1 MRVAFAGTPEFA
13 AQALAALRAA
23 GHEIVLVLTQPDR
36 PAGRGM
42 KLQPSP
48 VKQLARQ
55 AGLAVVEPRSL
66 RLDGR
71 WPDEA
76 KAAAQALQAA
86 QPRVM
91 VVAAYGLILPA
102 WVLGLPPL
110 GCLNIHASL
119 LPRWR
124 GAAPIERAIEAGDA
138 QTGVTIMQMDEG
150 LDTGPVLTRHAIAIH
165 ADDDTGQLHD
175 RLASLGARAV
185 VEAVHLISQGKAV
198 PQPQSSTGI
207 TYAHKITRHDQELDW
222 RRPCMELERRVRAL
236 RPAPGARAF
245 LDGELIKFWAAS
257 CVDGEGEPGTV
268 LDATAQGIVVACGE
282 GALRATLLQRAGGT
296 RVEAVEF
303 LRGHSLSRG
312 DRFDIPAR

>member
-1 MRVAFAGTPEFA
+1 MR
-13 AQALAALRAA
+13 LAA
-23 GHEIVLVLTQPDR
+23 
-36 PAGRGM
+36 
-42 KLQPSP
+42 SP
-48 VKQLARQ
+48 VKELAL
-55 AGLAVVEPRSL
+55 AHGLALDQPKTL
-66 RLDGR
+66 RD
-71 WPDEA
+71 PA
-76 KAAAQALQAA
+76 SI
-86 QPRVM
+86 QPLLECRADLL
-91 VVAAYGLILPA
+91 VVAAYGLILPRPA
-102 WVLGLPPL
+102 LQATRLGAI
-110 GCLNIHASL
+110 NIHASL

-124 GAAPIERAIEAGDA
+124 GAAPIQRALMAGDTE
-138 QTGVTIMQMDEG
+138 TGICIMQMDEG

-222 RRPCMELERRVRAL
+222 RRPSMELERRVRAL